1 METRNIVSLLNDIDI
16 ESSKFDVINDQINTE
31 YD

>member
-1 METRNIVSLLNDIDI
+1 METQNIVSLLNEIDI

-31 YD
+31 YG